1 MIYRNEERH
10 ECGEPIDRGNGEH
23 AADQPWNPRASRKV
37 WHFQCLPE
45 ERVASG
51 QQSIMPDYLSRY
63 NTWRIRQLE
72 QKLLRENEILRQR
85 TSALSRV
92 LRNLM
97 RENGAR
103 EEDIEDFLCEY
114 RLKDGENSGT
124 E

>member
-1 MIYRNEERH
+1 MIHMNEECH
-10 ECGEPIDRGNGEH
+10 ECGEPIDRRNGEH
-23 AADQPWNPRASRKV
+23 AADQPWNTGMSRKI
-37 WHFQCLPE
+37 WHFRCLPE

-51 QQSIMPDYLSRY
+51 QQSITPHDLSRY
-63 NTWRIRQLE
+63 NTWKIRQLE
-72 QKLLRENEILRQR
+72 QKLLRENETLRQR

-92 LRNLM
+92 LQNLM

-103 EEDIEDFLCEY
+103 EEDIKDFLYEY